1 MRQQRWF
8 PIVTLGLGLFA
19 INAVARVVIRIFF
32 NDDDTGTAQ
41 DRISIAMF
49 AVVGIVLVGYVF
61 LRSQRV
67 APGEWA
73 PAVAG
78 SALIGMLL
86 TVLVGPFISGD
97 SPFTDGAGSFFSQ
110 IWVYGGVAIVA
121 VLLGYWIATMLG
133 RDYRSRSLK
142 AFAAARTSKP
152 RRVVRR

>member
-8 PIVTLGLGLFA
+8 PVVALGLGLFA

-32 NDDDTGTAQ
+32 NDDDSGSAQ
-41 DRISIAMF
+41 GRVSIAMF
-49 AVVGIVLVGYVF
+49 GVIGIVLVGYVF

-73 PAVAG
+73 PPLTGAV
-78 SALIGMLL
+78 LIGMLL
-86 TVLVGPFISGD
+86 TVVVGPFISGD
-97 SPFTDGAGSFFSQ
+97 SPFAAGAGSFFSQ
-110 IWVYGGVAIVA
+110 IWVYGGVAIVGTF
-121 VLLGYWIATMLG
+121 LGYWIATMLG

-142 AFAAARTSKP
+142 AYATARTSKP